1 MDHIIELTN
10 ALAHL
15 EQQLRMRQ
23 LADEH
28 QRRLRTEVR
37 SQVRSQVWQPY
48 GSMDY
53 AQYGGTPY
61 LSNHNFRWSHH
72 PNTSWNTSYTIPH
85 TPQVQRSGLEEAMD
99 KLRRA
104 QAEST
109 MAQPEFSRSM
119 AEMDHSQVGLPRFL
133 DPNEISQPPQER
145 MTKLE
150 AAMAELKRVH
160 AECAT
165 SQVQFME
172 LTRANV
178 QIQPAPFQSL
188 KEEMAPK
195 ATFYTQLGFEKE
207 QPKEEKS
214 MSIEELVAKYM
225 KEQENMAAMSFE
237 GQHKSSPSTLG
248 VNIEEEN
255 LRYNEKITSKDN
267 EELEKFQ
274 TVENDAQI
282 LETLVVKEDEPTFL
296 ESYEKTNYEVVKTI
310 PEMTLWVPMH
320 EEVKNENKT
329 PTSEV
334 DEYIIHL
341 NNELRGIIVKKKM
354 KKIEN
359 IKNITTLEDYVLK
372 LQIEHNYRLL
382 EKDGG
387 QNYQHIRSW

>member
-1 MDHIIELTN
+1 MDPIIELTN

-28 QRRLRTEVR
+28 QGRVTT
-37 SQVRSQVWQPY
+37 QVRNQVWQPY
-48 GSMDY
+48 ASDY

-61 LSNHNFRWSHH
+61 LSNHNFGWSHH
-72 PNTSWNTSYTIPH
+72 PSTSWNTSYTILH
-85 TPQVQRSGLEEAMD
+85 TPQVQRSSLEEAMD
-99 KLRRA
+99 ELRRA

-109 MAQPEFSRSM
+109 MTQPEFSRSM
-119 AEMDHSQVGLPRFL
+119 VEMDHSQVGLPRFL
-133 DPNEISQPPQER
+133 DLDEISQCPQER
-145 MTKLE
+145 MTTLE

-160 AECAT
+160 AEYAT

-178 QIQPAPFQSL
+178 QIQPAPFQIL
-188 KEEMAPK
+188 KEEMDPK
-195 ATFYTQLGFEKE
+195 ATSYTQLGFEKE
-207 QPKEEKS
+207 QTKEEES

-225 KEQENMAAMSFE
+225 KEQKNMATMSFE
-237 GQHKSSPSTLG
+237 GQHESSPSTLR

-255 LRYNEKITSKDN
+255 LRYNEEITSKDN

-282 LETLVVKEDEPTFL
+282 LDVKEDEPTSP
-296 ESYEKTNYEVVKTI
+296 ESHKKTNYDVVKTI

-341 NNELRGIIVKKKM
+341 NNELRGIIVKKKVT
-354 KKIEN
+354 KIEN
-359 IKNITTLEDYVLK
+359 IKKIITLEDYVLK
-372 LQIEHNYRLL
+372 LLIEHNYRLL
-382 EKDGG
+382 ENDGG
-387 QNYQHIRSW
+387 KNYQHIRSW

>member
-1 MDHIIELTN
+1 MDPIIELTN
-10 ALAHL
+10 ALADL
-15 EQQLRMRQ
+15 EQQLRTRQ

-28 QRRLRTEVR
+28 QRRVTT
-37 SQVRSQVWQPY
+37 QVRSQLWQPY
-48 GSMDY
+48 ASMDY

-61 LSNHNFRWSHH
+61 LSNHNFGWSHH
-72 PNTSWNTSYTIPH
+72 PNTSWNTSYDTLQS
-85 TPQVQRSGLEEAMD
+85 PQVQRSSLEEAMD
-99 KLRRA
+99 ELRRT
-104 QAEST
+104 QAAFT

-119 AEMDHSQVGLPRFL
+119 DEIDYSQVGLPQFF
-133 DPNEISQPPQER
+133 DHNEISQPPHER

-150 AAMAELKRVH
+150 AALIEMKRVH
-160 AECAT
+160 GECVT
-165 SQVQFME
+165 SQVEFME
-172 LTRANV
+172 LTRDNV
-178 QIQPAPFQSL
+178 QIQHTPFDSL

-207 QPKEEKS
+207 QPKEEES

-225 KEQENMAAMSFE
+225 KEQENMATMSFE
-237 GQHKSSPSTLG
+237 GQHESSPSTLG

-255 LRYNEKITSKDN
+255 LRYNEEITSKDN

-282 LETLVVKEDEPTFL
+282 LETLVVKEDEPTSP
-296 ESYEKTNYEVVKTI
+296 ESHEKTNYEVVKTI

-329 PTSEV
+329 PTSEM

-359 IKNITTLEDYVLK
+359 QKNNKIVEDYVLK
-372 LQIEHNYRLL
+372 LLIEYNYRLL

-387 QNYQHIRSW
+387 KKHQPIRSW